1 MDLRDSPEE
10 RAFRE
15 AVRAWLADNLPEG
28 WNTPAW
34 RWPDDRVG
42 FLKDWSRK
50 LHEAGYSGLAWP
62 KEYGGAGAPVSFQ
75 AIAYEELARAE
86 APEHVGLIGIGM
98 AGPTIISLGTEE
110 QKGRYLSKILT
121 GEEIWCQG
129 FSEPGSGSDLASLQ
143 TRAVPDG
150 DGFRVSGQK
159 VWSSFA
165 HIADRC
171 ILLARTDPDAP
182 KHSGITYFLLDMHA
196 EGVETRPL
204 RQITG
209 TAEFNEIFLD
219 DVYVSR
225 EEVVGEVN
233 GGWQA
238 AITTLMFERGT
249 SAFFLIGHLDV
260 SFRRLLE
267 LAASREGD
275 GAVAADDPRVR
286 DRIGRLY
293 ADIQALRY
301 TNYRSLGTL
310 MKRGVPG
317 PEGSIAKLHWS
328 LTNQRLTHLA
338 LELLGDEA
346 LLGAGDERSW
356 TYLQLRSRGNT
367 IEAGTSEVLRN
378 IVAERVLDLPKS
390 R

>member
-1 MDLRDSPEE
+1 MELRESPEE
-10 RAFRE
+10 REFRE
-15 AVRAWLADNLPEG
+15 GLRAWLSDNLPEG
-28 WNTPAW
+28 WNTPEW
-34 RWPDDRVG
+34 EWPEDRVA
-42 FLKDWSRK
+42 FLKDWSRR
-50 LHEAGYSGLAWP
+50 LHEAGYAGLSWP
-62 KEYGGAGAPVSFQ
+62 REYGGAGAPVSFQ

-86 APEHVGLIGIGM
+86 APEHVGLIGVGM
-98 AGPTIISLGTEE
+98 AGPTIIALGTEE
-110 QKGRYLSKILT
+110 QKARYLSNILT

-143 TRAVPDG
+143 TRAIPDG

-171 ILLARTDPDAP
+171 ILLARTDPEAP
-182 KHSGITYFLLDMHA
+182 KHEGITYFLLDMHA

-219 DVYVSR
+219 DVYVPR
-225 EEVVGEVN
+225 DQVLGEVN
-233 GGWQA
+233 EGWRA

-267 LAASREGD
+267 LARTARRD
-275 GAVAADDPRVR
+275 GGPAAADPRVR
-286 DRIGRLY
+286 DRIAALH
-293 ADIQALRY
+293 ADIEALRF

-310 MKRGVPG
+310 LKRGVPG

-338 LELLGDEA
+338 VELLGDEG
-346 LLGAGDERSW
+346 LLGVGDESSW
-356 TYLQLRSRGNT
+356 TYRQLRSRGNT